1 MDRDYI
7 KYIFIVIIIIL
18 VVVAGI
24 IFINKNNNDEGKKI
38 DQTST
43 NSNIKKNLR
52 IAIAGFDTINPILSK
67 NKNVKEISS
76 LIYDSLVTYD
86 GNLKLKYNLAKEI
99 GKIDNTNYIIKLKE
113 DIYWSNGEKLTADD
127 IKFTVDIIKSE
138 VNSIYA
144 DNLQNVSGLEIIDDN
159 SIRISLY
166 EEVPF
171 FEYYLTFPIMSRK
184 YYEGENFVDT
194 VKNDSPIGTGMFQ
207 ISSVEDGKL
216 VLSKNSYYWNNE
228 KKPLIEQ
235 IQINKYSSIGEVY
248 KAFKLGDIDIIN
260 VSAKNIEEYIGS
272 IGYSKVEYKTRNYDF
287 LSFNTTNP
295 VFLESSVRKAINLA
309 IDKNN
314 IIATTLGNGYQV
326 SNFFFDMESW
336 LYDDIL
342 NTETNLD
349 LAKQILETSGWG
361 YRQNKW
367 FKNINGIV
375 VELKFDLIVNAS
387 DSIKVNVAN
396 NISNQLK
403 NIGITAMVK
412 QVSTQKYL
420 EYLNNKNY
428 SCILTGI
435 ESNFTPNLENYFGVN
450 NLANYRNEEIL
461 NILNSVKNQNNQDE
475 IKKEYQRLYEIYK
488 EEIPYVGL
496 YRETDY
502 VVFNQGLICNL
513 NPNSFNIF
521 NNIEKWYRQ

>member
-7 KYIFIVIIIIL
+7 KYIFVIIIVIL
-18 VVVAGI
+18 VAVAGI
-24 IFINKNNNDEGKKI
+24 LFINKNKNEDGKI
-38 DQTST
+38 LDQTST

-52 IAIAGFDTINPILSK
+52 IAIAGFDTINPILST
-67 NKNVKEISS
+67 NKNVKEISY

-86 GNLKLKYNLAKEI
+86 GNLKLKYNLANEI
-99 GKIDNTNYIIKLKE
+99 GKIDNINYVIKLKE

-127 IKFTVDIIKSE
+127 IKFTIDMIKSGI
-138 VNSIYA
+138 NSIYT

-166 EEVPF
+166 EEMPF
-171 FEYYLTFPIMSRK
+171 FEYYLTFPIMSRN
-184 YYEGENFVDT
+184 YYEGENFIDT
-194 VKNDSPIGTGMFQ
+194 FKNDSPIGTGMFQ

-216 VLSKNSYYWNNE
+216 VLSKNPYYWNNE
-228 KKPLIEQ
+228 RKTIIEQ

-260 VSAKNIEEYIGS
+260 VSAKNIEDYIGL

-287 LSFNTTNP
+287 LSFNTINP
-295 VFLESSVRKAINLA
+295 VFLETSVRKAINLV

-314 IIATTLGNGYQV
+314 IIAATLGNGYQV

-336 LYDDIL
+336 LYNDIL
-342 NTETNLD
+342 NSETNLD
-349 LAKQILETSGWG
+349 LAKQTLEVAGWE

-367 FKNINGIV
+367 FKNIEGIV
-375 VELKFDLIVNAS
+375 VELKFDIIVNTS
-387 DSIKVNVAN
+387 DRVKVNVAH
-396 NISNQLK
+396 NISNQLR
-403 NIGITAMVK
+403 NIGINAVVK
-412 QVSTQKYL
+412 EVSSQKYIDSI
-420 EYLNNKNY
+420 NNRDY
-428 SCILTGI
+428 ACILTGI
-435 ESNFTPNLENYFGVN
+435 ESSFTPNLENYFGEN

-461 NILNSVKNQNNQDE
+461 EILNSVKNQNSQDE
-475 IKKEYQRLYEIYK
+475 IKNKYQRLYEIYK
-488 EEIPYVGL
+488 EEMPYIGL

>member
-1 MDRDYI
+1 MNKDYI
-7 KYIFIVIIIIL
+7 KYIFVIIIIIL
-18 VVVAGI
+18 LVVAGVL
-24 IFINKNNNDEGKKI
+24 FINKNKEEKII

-52 IAIAGFDTINPILSK
+52 IAITALDTMNPILST
-67 NKNVKEISS
+67 NKNVKEISY

-99 GKIDNTNYIIKLKE
+99 GKTNNIDYIIKLKE
-113 DIYWSNGEKLTADD
+113 DIYWSDGEKLTADD
-127 IKFTVDIIKSE
+127 IKFTVDTIKSGIH
-138 VNSIYA
+138 SIYA
-144 DNLQNVSGLEIIDDN
+144 DNLQNVSGLEVIDDY
-159 SIRISLY
+159 SIKISLY
-166 EEVPF
+166 EEEPF

-194 VKNDSPIGTGMFQ
+194 VKNDSPIGTGMYK
-207 ISSVEDGKL
+207 ISSTEDGKIIL
-216 VLSKNSYYWNNE
+216 NKNPYYWNNQKE
-228 KKPLIEQ
+228 SIIEQ

-260 VSAKNIEEYIGS
+260 VSTNNIEEYIGS

-287 LSFNTTNP
+287 LSFNIANP
-295 VFLESSVRKAINLA
+295 VLSEASVRKAIDLA

-314 IIATTLGNGYQV
+314 IIATTLGKGYQV

-336 LYDDIL
+336 LYSDIL
-342 NTETNLD
+342 NAEANLD
-349 LAKQILETSGWG
+349 LAKQTLEIAGWE

-367 FKNINGIV
+367 FKNINGV
-375 VELKFDLIVNAS
+375 TLELKFELIVNS
-387 DSIKVNVAN
+387 LDSVKINVAN

-403 NIGITAMVK
+403 NIGITAIVK
-412 QVSTQKYL
+412 QVSTQRYL
-420 EYLNNKNY
+420 ECLNNKEY

-435 ESNFTPNLENYFGVN
+435 ESSFTPNLEKYFGEN

-461 NILNSVKNQNNQDE
+461 NILNLVKNQNNQDE
-475 IKKEYQRLYEIYK
+475 IKKEYERLYEIYK
-488 EEIPYVGL
+488 QEIPYIGL